1 MQMRLSQP
9 LLQNAHLKR
18 WIRFHRSWK
27 GQLLPLPHSLR
38 NAQSVKLQ
46 RNRNGSAHNPK
57 SENED
62 STITSPISLSLF
74 TTIHYRKD
82 DDMRK
87 DIGNGIRN
95 DDESVFPTHHSSLY
109 SERHHSSMRKRMNDC
124 YSFSSRFKD
133 TSFIILLIECAP
145 FLFSTSSLSRLLQQP
160 SHCFQL
166 IF

>member
-1 MQMRLSQP
+1 M
-9 LLQNAHLKR
+9 H
-18 WIRFHRSWK
+18 HSWK

-62 STITSPISLSLF
+62 STITSPISLTTF
-74 TTIHYRKD
+74 TTMCCSKD
-82 DDMRK
+82 GDARK

-133 TSFIILLIECAP
+133 TSIIILLIECAP
-145 FLFSTSSLSRLLQQP
+145 FLFSTSLLLRLL
-160 SHCFQL
+160 
-166 IF
+166 

>member
-1 MQMRLSQP
+1 MHICLYQLK
-9 LLQNAHLKR
+9 LQNAHFKR
-18 WIRFHRSWK
+18 RLRIHRSWK
-27 GQLLPLPHSLR
+27 DQLLPLPHSLR

-62 STITSPISLSLF
+62 STITSPISLPLF
-74 TTIHYRKD
+74 TRMHCQKNN
-82 DDMRK
+82 DMRK

-133 TSFIILLIECAP
+133 TSFIILLIECVP
-145 FLFSTSSLSRLLQQP
+145 F
-160 SHCFQL
+160 
-166 IF
+166 